1 MTETIEY
8 KGHIIRMSQD
18 WDTENPRKN
27 FDHTAT
33 FAFFHKRYSLED
45 KVEIKSE
52 DYRGWKEMKADI
64 RRRYKPRYITPVYM
78 YDHSGLVLSTSPFSC
93 PWDSGQVGFMWITDP
108 DIRQDDLS
116 RVVEDEIK
124 ELNQWLSGDV
134 WMIDID
140 DGKECLG
147 GLYGHD
153 YALEEAKSMID
164 NMENLNDH

>member
-18 WDTENPRKN
+18 WDIENPRKE

-52 DYRGWKEMKADI
+52 DYSGWAEMERDI
-64 RRRYKPRYITPVYM
+64 VKRYKPRYITPVYM

-93 PWDSGQVGFMWITDP
+93 PWDSGQVGFMWISDP
-108 DIRQDDLS
+108 DIPLGAQARI
-116 RVVEDEIK
+116 VEGEIQ

-134 WMIDID
+134 WTIDID
-140 DGKECLG
+140 DGGDCLG
-147 GLYGHD
+147 GFYGYD
-153 YALEEAKSMID
+153 YAVEEAKSMID
-164 NMENLNDH
+164 NREKTQ